1 MSTLECPRCY
11 ATNRRPVCGRCK
23 TELSEP
29 REVKLAWYI
38 SQRRR
43 QAGAVAVLALASLV
57 LWQIWQGSGEPRNF
71 VECQDKAARTARS
84 NAAMHVL
91 LAGCSARFR

>member
-1 MSTLECPRCY
+1 MSTLECPHCH
-11 ATNRRPVCGRCK
+11 ATNRRPVCGRCR

-29 REVKLAWYI
+29 REVKLAWYV

-43 QAGAVAVLALASLV
+43 QAGAAAVSVLATLV
-57 LWQIWQGSGEPRNF
+57 LWQIWQASDEPRNL
-71 VECQDKAARTARS
+71 VDCQEKAARTARS